1 MSPYLTRYTLILL
14 ALSALAVGL
23 IGVRG
28 RLFHRRVRPMLWNLL
43 LAWTPMLL
51 VIALDLIVVDTPD
64 AVDDRVAVAA
74 FAVVLALFALF
85 LPNSSYLITE
95 LGHLREPGEVIPTW
109 YDVIAILSL
118 TMCGLLLCC
127 VSLAYVQLLMDRS
140 VVGATWSWIIVA
152 GFLLLANFGV
162 YVGRELRFNSWD
174 AVLRPGRV
182 VARTSRYLFAERRLL
197 EAVSYTLVFSA
208 FTGCVYLVVA
218 LPLLP

>member
-1 MSPYLTRYTLILL
+1 MSPYLTRYALILL

-23 IGVRG
+23 ITVRG
-28 RLFHRRVRPMLWNLL
+28 RMFHRRVRPMLWNLL

-64 AVDDRVAVAA
+64 RVDDTVAVSA
-74 FAVVLALFALF
+74 FGVVLTLFALF
-85 LPNSSYLITE
+85 LPNSPYLITE
-95 LGHLREPGEVIPTW
+95 LSHLREPREAIPTW

-127 VSLAYVQLLMDRS
+127 VSLAYVQLILDRS
-140 VVGATWSWIIVA
+140 VVGATWSWIIVT
-152 GFLLLANFGV
+152 GFLLLANLGV

-174 AVLRPGRV
+174 AVVRPGRV
-182 VARTSRYLFAERRLL
+182 LARTGRYLFAERRIL
-197 EAVSYTLVFSA
+197 EAVSYTVVFSA

>member
-1 MSPYLTRYTLILL
+1 
-14 ALSALAVGL
+14 
-23 IGVRG
+23 
-28 RLFHRRVRPMLWNLL
+28 MLWNLL

-51 VIALDLIVVDTPD
+51 VIALDLIAVDTPD
-64 AVDDRVAVAA
+64 TVDDRVAVVA

-127 VSLAYVQLLMDRS
+127 VSLAYVQLIIDRS
-140 VVGATWSWIIVA
+140 VVGATWSWIVVG

-174 AVLRPGRV
+174 AILRPGRV
-182 VARTSRYLFAERRLL
+182 LARTCRYLFAERRLL
-197 EAVSYTLVFSA
+197 EAVSYTLAFSA

>member
-1 MSPYLTRYTLILL
+1 
-14 ALSALAVGL
+14 
-23 IGVRG
+23 
-28 RLFHRRVRPMLWNLL
+28 
-43 LAWTPMLL
+43 
-51 VIALDLIVVDTPD
+51 
-64 AVDDRVAVAA
+64 
-74 FAVVLALFALF
+74 
-85 LPNSSYLITE
+85 
-95 LGHLREPGEVIPTW
+95 
-109 YDVIAILSL
+109 
-118 TMCGLLLCC
+118 MCGLLLCC

-174 AVLRPGRV
+174 AVVRPGRV